1 MIPRKTVL
9 RDVYIGI
16 AILSVLAL
24 VFYIGAAH
32 GSSVKTLDLIE
43 VYEAGKKDA
52 LRVSP
57 RPSLELELT
66 CANIWA
72 GKVAPP
78 EVLK

>member
-1 MIPRKTVL
+1 MK
-9 RDVYIGI
+9 DK
-16 AILSVLAL
+16 ILPAVGLIL
-24 VFYIGAAH
+24 GAAIWFFIGMQH
-32 GSSVKTLDLIE
+32 GSSVKALDMVEIF
-43 VYEAGKKDA
+43 EAGKKEA

-66 CANIWA
+66 CANVWA

>member
-1 MIPRKTVL
+1 MIPRKIVL
-9 RDVYIGI
+9 RDVYIGVGI
-16 AILSVLAL
+16 FLVSML
-24 VFYIGAAH
+24 VFYVGVAH
-32 GSSVKTLDLIE
+32 GSSIKTLDLVE

-66 CANIWA
+66 CANVWA

>member
-1 MIPRKTVL
+1 MIPRKIVL
-9 RDVYIGI
+9 RDVYIGV
-16 AILSVLAL
+16 AIFL
-24 VFYIGAAH
+24 VSMLIFYIGVAH
-32 GSSVKTLDLIE
+32 GSSIKTLDLME

-66 CANIWA
+66 CANVWA
-72 GKVAPP
+72 NKIPPP